1 MTGGVGKGIETYNPL
16 DGAIE
21 ILVDEMPMEIGQR
34 PALQYSKMISTNKNT
49 ELVFFGGWSG
59 YFTTDVWKYKY
70 VSNKWELVGNIQIT
84 RTNHLA
90 IPVIGMKCP

>member
-1 MTGGVGKGIETYNPL
+1 VEKGIETFNPF

-21 ILVDEMPMEIGQR
+21 TLVDEMPMEIGHTTG
-34 PALQYSKMISTNKNT
+34 LQLSKIISTNKNT

-59 YFTTDVWKYKY
+59 YYTTDVWKYKY
-70 VSNKWELVGNIQIT
+70 VSNKWELLGNIQIS
-84 RTNHLA
+84 RINHLA